1 MTTSSQSSLTFAAW
15 VSTLSARGHSVLAA
29 SHAVPI
35 QLWLRHPDGSVLHFM
50 ARGTRVTLRR
60 YDGSDLTSLVLRSEC
75 DCEEHR
81 TAGAGSRTVLTPGA
95 VPAAEVVFDG
105 AAELGWSGIEA
116 GRLDVPTAAA
126 MFDEML
132 AQLAPVPVA
141 DPVLRVRTRRSA

>member
-1 MTTSSQSSLTFAAW
+1 M
-15 VSTLSARGHSVLAA
+15 
-29 SHAVPI
+29 
-35 QLWLRHPDGSVLHFM
+35 LR
-50 ARGTRVTLRR
+50 A
-60 YDGSDLTSLVLRSEC
+60 EC

-141 DPVLRVRTRRSA
+141 EPVLPVRTPARAPSRRPSGRGLDPWTNRQPPTLPVLNEPERPEVTGQGWSPVATGRSGR

>member
-35 QLWLRHPDGSVLHFM
+35 QLWLRHPDGSVLHFL

-81 TAGAGSRTVLTPGA
+81 TAGAGSRTVLAAGA
-95 VPAAEVVFDG
+95 VPSAEVVFDG
-105 AAELGWSGIEA
+105 AEALGWTGYEA
-116 GRLDVPTAAA
+116 GLLDVATAAA
-126 MFDEML
+126 MFEEMAAEL
-132 AQLAPVPVA
+132 AGS
-141 DPVLRVRTRRSA
+141 LRATA

>member
-1 MTTSSQSSLTFAAW
+1 MTTTPLTFAAW
-15 VSTLSARGHSVLAA
+15 VAALSGRGHAVLAA
-29 SHAVPI
+29 SHAVPV
-35 QLWLRHPDGSVLHFM
+35 QLWLRPPDGSVLHFL

-60 YDGSDLTSLVLRSEC
+60 YAGSDLTSLVLRAEC

-141 DPVLRVRTRRSA
+141 EPVLPVRSRASA